1 MSACVVDQDSPHK
14 LRCDSKEMS
23 PALPV
28 DRPLLDKLQ
37 VRFMNQSR
45 RLKGVVDSLFTHVT
59 SGQLAQVAVHDRDEL
74 RGRAIVS
81 ARQSRQQQRD
91 FIAFAHLGRRHSTL
105 EKSISGEE
113 TVTLMEGVPAI
124 KIGRRRA
131 SKSSLDLVDPGRW
144 HRNRTRNS

>member
-1 MSACVVDQDSPHK
+1 MSACVVDQDPPRK

-37 VRFMNQSR
+37 VSFMNQSR

-59 SGQLAQVAVHDRDEL
+59 SGQLAQFAVHDRDEL

-81 ARQSRQQQRD
+81 AVRADSNNVTSSPS
-91 FIAFAHLGRRHSTL
+91 L
-105 EKSISGEE
+105 ISGGDI
-113 TVTLMEGVPAI
+113 LPL
-124 KIGRRRA
+124 
-131 SKSSLDLVDPGRW
+131 KSQFRVKKP
-144 HRNRTRNS
+144 